1 MNQTFADAFLPPDDL
16 GIERATKRAVA
27 TMRERYGDD
36 LVGVYLFG
44 SRARG
49 DYQPFSDV
57 NIAVIIEDH
66 RLTGSRWL
74 LFVDLGYDM
83 LIETGA
89 ELQITV
95 LTKSEW
101 LDPSRSER
109 PGHVWEI
116 RRDATDLLTSFWEE

>member
-1 MNQTFADAFLPPDDL
+1 MKQAIADALLPPDDH
-16 GIERATKRAVA
+16 GIERATRQAVA
-27 TMRERYGDD
+27 TMRGRYGDD
-36 LVGVYLFG
+36 LAGVYLFG

-49 DYQPFSDV
+49 DYQPFSNV
-57 NIAVIIEDH
+57 NIAVIVEDH
-66 RLTGSRWL
+66 RLTGSRSF
-74 LFVDLGYDM
+74 LFSDLGYEM

-95 LTKSEW
+95 LAKSEW

-109 PGHVWEI
+109 PGHVREI